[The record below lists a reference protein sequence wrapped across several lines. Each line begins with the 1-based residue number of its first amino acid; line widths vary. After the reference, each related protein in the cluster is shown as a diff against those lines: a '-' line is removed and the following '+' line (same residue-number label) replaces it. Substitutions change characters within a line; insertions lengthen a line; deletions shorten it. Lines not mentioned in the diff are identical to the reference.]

1 MQWRANH
8 RTLAAIRDAS
18 NGDRVFGNVRFWK
31 AGSGNLLL
39 FTRGKKSIVS
49 DPIDPYNQ
57 AMNTTSF
64 KAACA
69 TGQDWQEIA
78 GQLRTAL
85 GPEPSAASLGL
96 LYITDPMGPYLN
108 NLLQTLRTGT
118 GVRDWVGTVGGG
130 ICYTGCEIYDEPA
143 AVVMLATLPDDSY
156 RLVPA
161 GIEALSDMLEVNHN
175 WIAEHAAHFGIV
187 HGDPRN
193 NHIPQLIETLSA
205 ELNPGFLVGGLSS
218 ASDDHYQQQIAGE
231 LYSEGLSGVLLSA
244 AVPVISGLTQG
255 CTPLAGK
262 HTITR
267 SEGNLLAE
275 LDGRP
280 ALDVFREDIGEVL
293 SKDLSRVAGYIFA
306 GLPVPGSDTGDYL
319 VRNLIG
325 IDPNEK
331 LLAIGDI
338 LEDDAP
344 LMFCR
349 RDGESAREDMLRML
363 KDIDRR
369 AGGQIRA
376 GLYYSCLGRGRNQFG
391 DNSEELKMI
400 RDQLGDFPLVGFFAN
415 GEISHNLLYGYT
427 GVLTLFLGE

>member
-1 MQWRANH
+1 M
-8 RTLAAIRDAS
+8 S
-18 NGDRVFGNVRFWK
+18 
-31 AGSGNLLL
+31 
-39 FTRGKKSIVS
+39 
-49 DPIDPYNQ
+49 
-57 AMNTTSF
+57 TTSF

-78 GQLRTAL
+78 GQLRTEL
-85 GPEPSAASLGL
+85 GTEPSNASLGL
-96 LYITDPMGPYLN
+96 LYVSDPMGPYLN
-108 NLLQTLRTGT
+108 NLLEDLRNGT
-118 GVRDWVGTVGGG
+118 GIRDWVGTIGSG
-130 ICYTGCEIYDEPA
+130 ICYSGREIYDEPA
-143 AVVMLATLPDDSY
+143 AAVMLASLPEDSY

-161 GIEALSDMLEVNHN
+161 GIDKLSEMLDANRN
-175 WIAEHAAHFGIV
+175 WIAEHAVHFGIV

-218 ASDDHYQQQIAGE
+218 ASDEHYLQQIAGE

-255 CTPLAGK
+255 CTPLAGN

-325 IDPNEK
+325 IDPQEK

-338 LEDDAP
+338 LEDDAS

-349 RDGESAREDMLRML
+349 RDGETAREDMLRML
-363 KDIDRR
+363 RDLNRR
-369 AGGQIRA
+369 AGGNIRA

-391 DNSEELKMI
+391 GNSEELKMI
-400 RDQLGDFPLVGFFAN
+400 SEELGDFPLVGFFAN

-427 GVLTLFLGE
+427 GVLTLFLGD

>member
-1 MQWRANH
+1 
-8 RTLAAIRDAS
+8 
-18 NGDRVFGNVRFWK
+18 
-31 AGSGNLLL
+31 
-39 FTRGKKSIVS
+39 
-49 DPIDPYNQ
+49 
-57 AMNTTSF
+57 MNSTSF
-64 KAACA
+64 SAACA
-69 TGQDWQEIA
+69 TGQGWEDIA
-78 GQLRTAL
+78 EQLRTAL
-85 GPEPSAASLGL
+85 GDGSCGASLGL
-96 LYITDPMGPYLN
+96 LYITDPMGPYMN
-108 NLLQTLRTGT
+108 NLLEALRSST
-118 GVRDWVGTVGGG
+118 GVRDWVGTIGSG
-130 ICYTGCEIYDEPA
+130 ICYTGREIYDEPA
-143 AVVMLATLPDDSY
+143 AVVLLATLPEDSY

-161 GIEALSDMLEVNHN
+161 GINALSDMLAANRN

-193 NHIPQLIETLSA
+193 THIPQLIETLST

-231 LYSEGLSGVLLSA
+231 LYSEGLSGVLLSST
-244 AVPVISGLTQG
+244 VTVISGLTQG

-306 GLPVPGSDTGDYL
+306 ALPVPGSDTGDYL

-325 IDPNEK
+325 IDPQEK

-338 LEDDAP
+338 LEDEAP

-349 RDGESAREDMLRML
+349 RDGETARLDMLRML
-363 KDIDRR
+363 RDLNKR
-369 AGGQIRA
+369 AGGRIRA

-391 DNSEELKMI
+391 DNSEELRMI
-400 RDQLGDFPLVGFFAN
+400 SDELGEFPLVGFFAN
-415 GEISHNLLYGYT
+415 GEISHNMLYGYT
-427 GVLTLFLGE
+427 GVLALFLED

>member
-1 MQWRANH
+1 
-8 RTLAAIRDAS
+8 
-18 NGDRVFGNVRFWK
+18 
-31 AGSGNLLL
+31 
-39 FTRGKKSIVS
+39 
-49 DPIDPYNQ
+49 
-57 AMNTTSF
+57 MNSTSF

-69 TGQDWQEIA
+69 TGQGWEDIA
-78 GQLRTAL
+78 EQLLAAL
-85 GPEPSAASLGL
+85 CPEPCSASLGL
-96 LYITDPMGPYLN
+96 LYITDPMGPYMN
-108 NLLQTLRTGT
+108 NLLDALRSGT
-118 GVRDWVGTVGGG
+118 GVRDWVGTIGGG
-130 ICYTGCEIYDEPA
+130 ICYTGREIYDEPA
-143 AVVMLATLPDDSY
+143 AAVMLATLPEDSY

-161 GIEALSDMLEVNHN
+161 GINALTEMLTANRN

-193 NHIPQLIETLSA
+193 THLAQLIETLSA

-231 LYSEGLSGVLLSA
+231 LCSEGLSGVLLSA

-325 IDPNEK
+325 IDPQQK

-349 RDGESAREDMLRML
+349 RDGESARLDMLRML
-363 KDIDRR
+363 TDLNRR
-369 AGGQIRA
+369 AGGRIRA

-391 DNSEELKMI
+391 DNSEELRMI
-400 RDQLGDFPLVGFFAN
+400 SDQLGEFPLVGFFAN

-427 GVLTLFLGE
+427 GVLTLFLGD